1 MYLYSI
7 CIILKTQCTIQFKTN
22 LVIVL
27 LFNIFH
33 ACSLL
38 KQFLVLL
45 NSVGLYGLMVFAG
58 FELAVIV

>member
-1 MYLYSI
+1 M
-7 CIILKTQCTIQFKTN
+7 N
-22 LVIVL
+22 LVILL